1 MYKVVFEFDHDE
13 VDIVQVLEKQG
24 QDWILLKDETLL
36 EKIENKFL
44 STRSQNPS
52 SKGYG
57 QVVYGPNLNY
67 ITGTFEI
74 IK

>member
-13 VDIVQVLEKQG
+13 IDIVQVLEKQG

>member
-24 QDWILLKDETLL
+24 EDWALLKDETLL

-67 ITGTFEI
+67 ITGNFEI
-74 IK
+74 MK

>member
-13 VDIVQVLEKQG
+13 IDIVQVLEKQG
-24 QDWILLKDETLL
+24 QDWTLLKDETLL

-74 IK
+74 MK

>member
-13 VDIVQVLEKQG
+13 VEIVQVLEKQG
-24 QDWILLKDETLL
+24 EDWALLKDETLL

-44 STRSQNPS
+44 SNKSNNPS

-57 QVVYGPNLNY
+57 QVVYSPNLNY
-67 ITGTFEI
+67 ITGGFEI